1 MKNFLETLTAN
12 LLNADWLNFLA
23 LIITVIVSLIIS
35 SGERLFGYSRER
47 HEKLI
52 APLFILLEPKLY
64 KKYDKVLVE
73 QAMNIID
80 ENICFADGALLNIRA
95 GCRKHPEET
104 FTELCHYIDNAYDH
118 SCRKLKLKTR
128 TLLYRINE
136 RQYKSKSSLVFHIL
150 LLGLQHMILVI
161 GFLLITIYAI
171 AIAASIAMSPFNIAP
186 WGIQL
191 SVTILIFISVFIV
204 IRRF

>member
-1 MKNFLETLTAN
+1 MKTFLEALTTN

-52 APLFILLEPKLY
+52 VPLFILLEPVLY
-64 KKYDKVLVE
+64 KKYDKAFVE

-80 ENICFADGALLNIRA
+80 ENICFADGALLNIRTE
-95 GCRKHPEET
+95 CRKHPEEN
-104 FTELCHYIDNAYDH
+104 FNELCHYIDKAYDR

-136 RQYKSKSSLVFHIL
+136 RQYKNTSSLILHVL
-150 LLGLQHMILVI
+150 LLGVQHMILAMVI
-161 GFLLITIYAI
+161 LLILIYAI
-171 AIAASIAMSPFNIAP
+171 AIVAATAMSLFSNAP
-186 WGIQL
+186 LGIQL
-191 SVTILIFISVFIV
+191 SVTILVFISILIV